1 MGRKTRPAAHQHDRT
16 AAHYWDAL
24 AFLARYFPSFITTI
38 FMCIFSIVLATVLV
52 TQAWFSLH
60 PQRGVYSIAFL
71 LSASAVLTC
80 GGFLLSRG
88 RLWAMWILV
97 GILVSCLLAVLPNVP
112 THAGALNKILY
123 TLGLIFPLLGLLSLN
138 SRRSREMREQMLFN
152 RSMRASLRDQN
163 RQRDAHKRDASDLS
177 NSSARR
183 KKASGK

>member
-1 MGRKTRPAAHQHDRT
+1 MSNKAHDERSPLERRSM
-16 AAHYWDAL
+16 YFWDL
-24 AFLARYFPSFITTI
+24 FAFLARYFPSFITTI

-88 RLWAMWILV
+88 RLWATWILV

-152 RSMRASLRDQN
+152 RSMRAALRDQN
-163 RQRDAHKRDASDLS
+163 RQREAHKRDASDLS

-183 KKASGK
+183 KKTSGK